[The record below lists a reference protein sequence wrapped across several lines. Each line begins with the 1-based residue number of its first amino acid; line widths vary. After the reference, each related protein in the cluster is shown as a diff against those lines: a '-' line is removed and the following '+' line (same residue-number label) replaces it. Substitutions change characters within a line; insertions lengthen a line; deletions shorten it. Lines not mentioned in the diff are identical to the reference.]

1 MNLKIKIIELQKTSK
16 INNKFLPNLN
26 LQKHNFI
33 PQLTYINKITKFNNK
48 NKLMNLIKKINI
60 NEILVEPKMDGML
73 ISIIYNEKNLLC
85 IISKG
90 NRHSGRDITKYFI
103 ETNIIPKNID
113 VEFLIEI
120 RGEAVISEN
129 IFNQYYAK
137 DFVDSRSLVSSKL
150 HKKNID
156 LFFINN
162 LEIYIHDTGI
172 INKDKFKNQIDIYKF
187 LLRNNFKV
195 INHKLININE
205 ISNILDD
212 YQNNLYKCDGIIFKV
227 NNICDQISLLNNSK
241 ISKNIIAFKYNQI
254 FQSYVNKISFIISK
268 DGNIIPILH
277 IDPVYCDEKKCSKI
291 SLYSYHIFQ
300 KDKIT
305 IGCKIN
311 IKYNTTFIYESIN
324 EHSKQYVWNEIINC
338 FSCNYT
344 LEIIGKKLI
353 CNNSNCKLKNIA
365 MLFSYIK
372 LKGIKS
378 IGISCIQD
386 LFNQEIIMHPI
397 DIFNTKIYHQINE
410 KFKYI
415 NGYKD
420 KKIQNIIG
428 GLKLIRQSYTLSDLI
443 ILLSIP
449 SIGQETANKLE
460 KEYIKNK
467 ICIFDTSQMEKLD
480 FLNKIQKSNIFNFYK
495 NNKELIEKFKSYI
508 NEFI

>member
-1 MNLKIKIIELQKTSK
+1 MSLKVKIIELQKISK

-26 LQKHNFI
+26 LQKYNFI

-48 NKLMNLIKKINI
+48 NKLINLLQKINI
-60 NEILVEPKMDGML
+60 KEILVEPKMDGML
-73 ISIIYNEKNLLC
+73 ISMIYNEKNLLC

-113 VEFLIEI
+113 IEFLIEI
-120 RGEAVISEN
+120 RGEAVISDN
-129 IFNQYYAK
+129 IFNKYYSK
-137 DFVDSRSLVSSKL
+137 DFIDSRSLVSSKL
-150 HKKNID
+150 HQKNID

-162 LEIYIHDTGI
+162 LEIYIHDIGI
-172 INKDKFKNQIDIYKF
+172 INKDKFENQLEIYKF
-187 LLRNNFKV
+187 LSKNNFKV

-205 ISNILDD
+205 ITNILDD
-212 YQNNLYKCDGIIFKV
+212 YKNNLYKCDGIIFKV
-227 NNICDQISLLNNSK
+227 NSIIDQISLLNNSK
-241 ISKNIIAFKYNQI
+241 ISKSIIAFKCNQI

-277 IDPVYCDEKKCSKI
+277 IDPVYCDEKKCVKI

-305 IGCKIN
+305 IDCKIN
-311 IKYNTTFIYESIN
+311 IKYNTTFIYEGIH
-324 EHSKQYVWNEIINC
+324 EHSEKYKWNDIINC
-338 FSCNYT
+338 FSCNSI
-344 LEIIGKKLI
+344 LEVIGKKLI
-353 CNNSNCKLKNIA
+353 CKSSNCKFKNIA

-386 LFNQEIIMHPI
+386 LFNKEIITHPI
-397 DIFNTKIYHQINE
+397 DIFDSKIYDKINE
-410 KFKYI
+410 KFPYI

-420 KKIQNIIG
+420 KKIKNIID
-428 GLKLIRQSYTLSDLI
+428 GLKLIKQSYTLSDII

-467 ICIFDTSQMEKLD
+467 SCILNTVKIEKLD
-480 FLNKIQKSNIFNFYK
+480 FLNKIQKSNIFDFYK